1 MSELRAL
8 IEGLLKRRKGFLWL
22 LAVLL
27 VNGAVFAGV
36 THRLANKQER
46 LAEELDRLRAELDT
60 RQKDLQTLSKSEALV
75 ARNAEAVRRFWNEV
89 VQERAPGLT
98 DAWDEIDRLA
108 GETGVV
114 RGRTGYERDLLDVGL
129 EQIKATMPVGGDYF
143 DLVRFINRLERS
155 ERFFLV
161 EQIVIS
167 QRESTETG
175 IELGCSIAFFL
186 KTGAAPNAA
195 APSKEVG
202 P

>member
-1 MSELRAL
+1 VSELRAL

-27 VNGAVFAGV
+27 LNAAVFAGV

-46 LAEELDRLRAELDT
+46 LAVELERMRSELDAKQKELET
-60 RQKDLQTLSKSEALV
+60 VSKSESLV
-75 ARNAEAVRRFWNEV
+75 ARNAEAVRRFWTDV
-89 VQERAPGLT
+89 VQERSPGLA

-108 GETGVV
+108 SETNVV
-114 RGRTGYERDLLDVGL
+114 RGRTGYDREVLDVGL
-129 EQIKATMPVGGDYF
+129 EQIKATMPVEGDYF
-143 DLVRFINRLERS
+143 DLVRFINHLERS

-161 EQIVIS
+161 EQITLS
-167 QRESTETG
+167 RRESNETG

-186 KTGAAPNAA
+186 K
-195 APSKEVG
+195 PSPSPGTPPPKEAG

>member
-8 IEGLLKRRKGFLWL
+8 IEGLLKRRRGFLLL
-22 LAVLL
+22 LAVLV

-46 LAEELDRLRAELDT
+46 LTAELSPLRAELSSKQEEF
-60 RQKDLQTLSKSEALV
+60 RTLSESEALA

-129 EQIKATMPVGGDYF
+129 EQIKATMPVEGDYF

-167 QRESTETG
+167 QRESNEAS

-186 KTGAAPNAA
+186 KAGASSQ
-195 APSKEVG
+195 APSPSRRAG

>member
-8 IEGLLKRRKGFLWL
+8 IEGLLKRRKAFLWL
-22 LAVLL
+22 LVVLL

-46 LAEELDRLRAELDT
+46 LTAELERLRAELGEKKEEL
-60 RQKDLQTLSKSEALV
+60 RILSESEALA
-75 ARNAEAVRRFWNEV
+75 ARNAEAVRRFWSDV

-98 DAWDEIDRLA
+98 EAWEEIDRLA
-108 GETGVV
+108 SETNVV
-114 RGRTGYERDLLDVGL
+114 RGRTGYDRDLLDVGL
-129 EQIKATMPVGGDYF
+129 EQIRATMPVEGDYF

-161 EQIVIS
+161 EQITIS
-167 QRESTETG
+167 QRTTDDARIQLE
-175 IELGCSIAFFL
+175 CAIAFFL
-186 KTGAAPNAA
+186 KAGAGIEGA
-195 APSKEVG
+195 G